1 MRNQS
6 IQSKQFAMGG
16 NEEGDYYD
24 KNNPYFMTNP
34 GTVVPTNQETV
45 SSNKLVPFPK
55 PQLHGLS
62 FIPPINKEERVA
74 YQRSKGLSEKDATG
88 TLGPKTK
95 AWIAS
100 DVMNSIP
107 ETPPSVNTGDPI
119 ITPTQT
125 LAGFE
130 AYADAK
136 QAEEAA
142 AAEAIKNKKSIAG
155 KALSYTNDNLGNIA
169 RYAPIAA
176 NALQLAQLKKPQ
188 GERLDRLDNRYKP
201 EYVDEAMMRNIV
213 DQEANNQIN
222 ALTQSGAS
230 QGAVRNAILGA
241 GLNKTKAL
249 SDAYMNAAAQNRAT
263 NDRAQ
268 TFNLGVDQVN
278 LQQSNTEKENFARD
292 QAAYRNAKREY
303 ITGIGEGIGDI
314 GKEQVQKKIIAK
326 TTGYR
331 WDGTYV
337 KDTTGN
343 IVTDPTTGKPM
354 TEEKLKELQST
365 KDKKALGGYLIKNKV
380 K

>member
-1 MRNQS
+1 MTNVGQPLS
-6 IQSKQFAMGG
+6 AADYTAMGLTTDG
-16 NEEGDYYD
+16 YKINKNAFRQQIPENLNLKLDSPEEGFKKY
-24 KNNPYFMTNP
+24 TNIENDIEA
-34 GTVVPTNQETV
+34 G
-45 SSNKLVPFPK
+45 
-55 PQLHGLS
+55 
-62 FIPPINKEERVA
+62 
-74 YQRSKGLSEKDATG
+74 KD
-88 TLGPKTK
+88 
-95 AWIAS
+95 
-100 DVMNSIP
+100 
-107 ETPPSVNTGDPI
+107 
-119 ITPTQT
+119 
-125 LAGFE
+125 
-130 AYADAK
+130 
-136 QAEEAA
+136 
-142 AAEAIKNKKSIAG
+142 KKSIVG
-155 KALSYTNDNLGNIA
+155 KGLNYVNDNLGNIA

-188 GERLDRLDNRYKP
+188 GERLDRLGNRYKP

-278 LQQSNTEKENFARD
+278 LQQSNTEKENFAKD

-354 TEEKLKELQST
+354 TEEKLKEIQSI
-365 KDKKALGGYLIKNKV
+365 KDKKALGGYLIKNKRQ
-380 K
+380 